1 MSPPPGYLAERIAIF
16 DQLKAEYDTWVAV
29 QERKSIKVTLP
40 DGKQVDGLAWE
51 TTPYEVA
58 KGIR

>member
-1 MSPPPGYLAERIAIF
+1 
-16 DQLKAEYDTWVAV
+16 
-29 QERKSIKVTLP
+29 LP

-58 KGIR
+58 KGIRWVILLYTPSK